1 VLDCPGN
8 FRIREQ
14 MVYNRTTSAWILAGK
29 APAGAWDGLAALTTD
44 ASPETSQGRVP
55 ETLGNTSFTGFQE
68 QDNVS
73 PDWLVNPS
81 TRRKLKL
88 DKFFPEAGIAI
99 RFIGLTAKGQG
110 RMSDWEVMEAE
121 QRDQTR
127 AELCRTNGVQL
138 VTVDPGEDFL
148 KQVDQMISA
157 LARAGRA
164 LAQSGKPDA
173 HKVQWVS
180 ALAAARTR
188 AEQLRSTIVKD
199 PEQMMVNLADGWR
212 DRESGVSTQLMTTMA
227 PEAPSRI
234 IQVSPGQRVRHAR
247 FGDGVVTRL
256 EPNGAQTDVVILFD
270 GGAERKFDAGWV
282 ADKLELVA

>member
-1 VLDCPGN
+1 MNMTYVA
-8 FRIREQ
+8 I
-14 MVYNRTTSAWILAGK
+14 SAWRELLA
-29 APAGAWDGLAALTTD
+29 
-44 ASPETSQGRVP
+44 RI
-55 ETLGNTSFTGFQE
+55 FTGFQE

>member
-1 VLDCPGN
+1 MNMTYVA
-8 FRIREQ
+8 I
-14 MVYNRTTSAWILAGK
+14 SAWRELLARIF
-29 APAGAWDGLAALTTD
+29 TD
-44 ASPETSQGRVP
+44 
-55 ETLGNTSFTGFQE
+55 FQE

-164 LAQSGKPDA
+164 LAQSSKPDA
-173 HKVQWVS
+173 HKVQWVG

-188 AEQLRSTIVKD
+188 AEQLRSTVAKD